1 MIGYITFRLGGRNL
15 ACRLDEV
22 REIVRLDRLDVL
34 PGMTPPITGLLE
46 LRGNPLPVVDLR
58 LGRAEGTRGSAEGTR
73 GSAEGTRGSDPGTRG
88 DVLVMASGIDAI
100 GAIVDQVIAVHDEDE
115 LVSSGERPS
124 GLPDYV
130 IDVLRHDG
138 VSTGRGGPVLLVDL
152 QALLSVAV

>member
-1 MIGYITFRLGGRNL
+1 MIGFITFRLGDRNL

-22 REIVRLDRLDVL
+22 REVVRLDGLDVL
-34 PGMTPPITGLLE
+34 PGMTPPISGLLE

-58 LGRAEGTRGSAEGTR
+58 GTSLPGS
-73 GSAEGTRGSDPGTRG
+73 RG
-88 DVLVMASGIDAI
+88 DVLVMAAGIDAI

-115 LVSSGERPS
+115 LVSLGERPS

-138 VSTGRGGPVLLVDL
+138 ISTGRGGPVLLVHL

>member
-1 MIGYITFRLGGRNL
+1 MIGYITFRLGDRNL

-22 REIVRLDRLDVL
+22 REVLRLDGLDVL
-34 PGMTPPITGLLE
+34 PGMTPPISGLLE

-58 LGRAEGTRGSAEGTR
+58 VGAYSA
-73 GSAEGTRGSDPGTRG
+73 ARG
-88 DVLVMASGIDAI
+88 DVLVMASGIDAM

-138 VSTGRGGPVLLVDL
+138 ISTGRGGPVLLVSL

>member
-1 MIGYITFRLGGRNL
+1 MIGFITFRLGDRNF

-22 REIVRLDRLDVL
+22 REVVRLDGLDVL
-34 PGMTPPITGLLE
+34 PGMTPPISGLLE

-58 LGRAEGTRGSAEGTR
+58 GGSSVVAR
-73 GSAEGTRGSDPGTRG
+73 HSAAGDRG
-88 DVLVMASGIDAI
+88 DVLVMASGVDAM

-115 LVSSGERPS
+115 LVSAGERPS

-138 VSTGRGGPVLLVDL
+138 ISTGRGGPVLLVHL
-152 QALLSVAV
+152 QALLLVAV

>member
-1 MIGYITFRLGGRNL
+1 MIGYITFRLGDRQL

-22 REIVRLDRLDVL
+22 REVVRLEGLDVL
-34 PGMTPPITGLLE
+34 PGMTPPISGLLE

-58 LGRAEGTRGSAEGTR
+58 VGT
-73 GSAEGTRGSDPGTRG
+73 GTRG

-100 GAIVDQVIAVHDEDE
+100 GAIVDRVTAVHDEDE
-115 LVSSGERPS
+115 LISSGERPS

-130 IDVLRHDG
+130 IDVLRHARA
-138 VSTGRGGPVLLVDL
+138 STGRTGPVLLVDL

>member
-1 MIGYITFRLGGRNL
+1 MIGYITFRLGGRDL

-22 REIVRLDRLDVL
+22 REVVRLDGLDVL

-58 LGRAEGTRGSAEGTR
+58 LSG
-73 GSAEGTRGSDPGTRG
+73 DPGTRG

-100 GAIVDQVIAVHDEDE
+100 GAIVDRVIAIHDEDE

-138 VSTGRGGPVLLVDL
+138 VSTRRGGPVLLVDL

>member
-22 REIVRLDRLDVL
+22 REVVRLDGLDVL

-58 LGRAEGTRGSAEGTR
+58 L
-73 GSAEGTRGSDPGTRG
+73 SDHLGTRG
-88 DVLVMASGIDAI
+88 DVLVMSSGIDAI

>member
-1 MIGYITFRLGGRNL
+1 MIGYITFRLGDRNF

-22 REIVRLDRLDVL
+22 REVVRLDGLDVL
-34 PGMTPPITGLLE
+34 PGMPPPITGLLE

-58 LGRAEGTRGSAEGTR
+58 VSAEAG
-73 GSAEGTRGSDPGTRG
+73 DRG
-88 DVLVMASGIDAI
+88 DVLVMSSGVDAI
-100 GAIVDQVIAVHDEDE
+100 GAIVDQVTAVHDQDE

-124 GLPDYV
+124 GLPGYV

-138 VSTGRGGPVLLVDL
+138 VSTGRAGPVLLVDL

>member
-1 MIGYITFRLGGRNL
+1 MIGYITFRLGDRNL

-22 REIVRLDRLDVL
+22 REVVRLDGLDVL
-34 PGMTPPITGLLE
+34 PGMTPPISGLLE

-58 LGRAEGTRGSAEGTR
+58 GTSLAGG
-73 GSAEGTRGSDPGTRG
+73 RG
-88 DVLVMASGIDAI
+88 DVLVMASGIDAM

-115 LVSSGERPS
+115 LVSLGERPS

-138 VSTGRGGPVLLVDL
+138 ISTGRGGPVLLVHL

>member
-1 MIGYITFRLGGRNL
+1 MIGYITFRLGDRQF

-22 REIVRLDRLDVL
+22 REVVRLDGLDVL
-34 PGMTPPITGLLE
+34 PGMTPPISGLLE

-58 LGRAEGTRGSAEGTR
+58 VSV
-73 GSAEGTRGSDPGTRG
+73 GTRG
-88 DVLVMASGIDAI
+88 DVLVMASGVDAM
-100 GAIVDQVIAVHDEDE
+100 GAIVDQVNAVHDEDE

-130 IDVLRHDG
+130 IDVLRHAG
-138 VSTGRGGPVLLVDL
+138 VSTGRGGPVLLVHL

>member
-1 MIGYITFRLGGRNL
+1 MTGFVTFRLGDRQF

-22 REIVRLDRLDVL
+22 REVVRLEGLDVL
-34 PGMTPPITGLLE
+34 PGMTPPISGLLE

-58 LGRAEGTRGSAEGTR
+58 VGSAVGTRGGDTGA
-73 GSAEGTRGSDPGTRG
+73 RG
-88 DVLVMASGIDAI
+88 DVLVMASGIDAV
-100 GAIVDQVIAVHDEDE
+100 GAIVDQVNAVHDEDE

-130 IDVLRHDG
+130 IDVLRHAG
-138 VSTGRGGPVLLVDL
+138 VSTGRAGPVLLVDL

>member
-22 REIVRLDRLDVL
+22 REVVRLEGLDVL

-58 LGRAEGTRGSAEGTR
+58 LSD
-73 GSAEGTRGSDPGTRG
+73 DPGTRG

-130 IDVLRHDG
+130 IDVLRHAG
-138 VSTGRGGPVLLVDL
+138 ISTGRAGPVLLVDL
-152 QALLSVAV
+152 RALLSVAV

>member
-1 MIGYITFRLGGRNL
+1 MIGYITFRLGDRQL

-22 REIVRLDRLDVL
+22 REVVRLVGLDFL
-34 PGMTPPITGLLE
+34 PGMAPPITGLLE

-58 LGRAEGTRGSAEGTR
+58 AGGGDVGS
-73 GSAEGTRGSDPGTRG
+73 RG
-88 DVLVMASGIDAI
+88 DVLVMAAGIDAL
-100 GAIVDQVIAVHDEDE
+100 GAIVDQVTAVHDEDE

-130 IDVLRHDG
+130 IDVLGHVG

>member
-1 MIGYITFRLGGRNL
+1 MIGYITFRLGDRNL

-22 REIVRLDRLDVL
+22 REVVRLDGLDVL
-34 PGMTPPITGLLE
+34 PGMTPPISGLLE

-58 LGRAEGTRGSAEGTR
+58 GGSAVGAR
-73 GSAEGTRGSDPGTRG
+73 SSVSGARG
-88 DVLVMASGIDAI
+88 DVLVMASGIDAM

-138 VSTGRGGPVLLVDL
+138 ISTGRGGPVLLVSL

>member
-1 MIGYITFRLGGRNL
+1 MIGYITFRLGDRQL

-22 REIVRLDRLDVL
+22 REVVRLEGLDVL
-34 PGMTPPITGLLE
+34 PGMTPPISGLLE

-58 LGRAEGTRGSAEGTR
+58 VGGAGTRSGV
-73 GSAEGTRGSDPGTRG
+73 RG

-100 GAIVDQVIAVHDEDE
+100 GAIVDQVTAVHDEDE
-115 LVSSGERPS
+115 LVSSGERPA

-130 IDVLRHDG
+130 IDVLRHARAG
-138 VSTGRGGPVLLVDL
+138 TVRSGPVLLVDL

>member
-1 MIGYITFRLGGRNL
+1 MIGYITFRLGDRQL

-22 REIVRLDRLDVL
+22 REVVRLDGLDVL
-34 PGMTPPITGLLE
+34 PGMTPPISGLLE

-58 LGRAEGTRGSAEGTR
+58 VGT
-73 GSAEGTRGSDPGTRG
+73 GTRG

-100 GAIVDQVIAVHDEDE
+100 GAIVDQVTAVHDEDE
-115 LVSSGERPS
+115 LISSGERPS

-130 IDVLRHDG
+130 IDVLRHARA
-138 VSTGRGGPVLLVDL
+138 SKGRTGPVLLVDL

>member
-1 MIGYITFRLGGRNL
+1 MIGYITFRLGDRNL

-22 REIVRLDRLDVL
+22 REVVRLDGLEVL
-34 PGMTPPITGLLE
+34 PGMTPPISGLLE
-46 LRGNPLPVVDLR
+46 LRGNPLPVADLR
-58 LGRAEGTRGSAEGTR
+58 VGSY
-73 GSAEGTRGSDPGTRG
+73 PGARG
-88 DVLVMASGIDAI
+88 DVLVMASGIDAM

-138 VSTGRGGPVLLVDL
+138 ISTGRGGPVLLVHL